1 MKYLIKFLAIIGL
14 VSMSQLA
21 VAVDNFVDGD
31 VLTADMM
38 NAHVGATNANSDDI
52 TAAKQ
57 ALRDAGNTPEPV
69 PSAPADDPPPSPG
82 DNLVAGPVIVEP
94 APAPPAPL
102 CDGVL
107 GGTGAGGGLIF
118 LISTDGCKGL
128 EASESDLNAG
138 VGTHWGCLG
147 TEVGASKESYGGGR
161 DNTGYIIDAKCTD
174 GVDDAADLAH
184 AFAGGGLTDW
194 YLPARDELE
203 EMYAVIGPGADNA
216 GGFKDDQG
224 ESYWAST
231 EDSPD
236 TATQVVFGNNGT
248 TNDVAKNFNR
258 FVRAVRIF
266 NNTPPS

>member
-14 VSMSQLA
+14 VSMSHVA
-21 VAVDNFVDGD
+21 VAIDNVSDGD
-31 VLTADMM
+31 LLTADGV
-38 NAHVGATNANSDDI
+38 NAVIDATNANSSAI
-52 TAAKQ
+52 
-57 ALRDAGNTPEPV
+57 RDAQSNVDDFEEDDVPV
-69 PSAPADDPPPSPG
+69 GPPPATCGGAVG
-82 DNLVAGPVIVEP
+82 D
-94 APAPPAPL
+94 
-102 CDGVL
+102 
-107 GGTGAGGGLIF
+107 TGAGGGLIF
-118 LISTDGCKGL
+118 FISTDGCKGL
-128 EASESDLNAG
+128 EASESDLNDG
-138 VGTHWGCLG
+138 VGTHWGCFG